1 MIKVVSFIKGY
12 VKISVEGFFGERFLN
27 LMNTAN
33 VPMWDIEK
41 INGTCIFLKIK
52 IEDFKKVRK
61 IARKTKS
68 KIKIKERTGLPFFL
82 HRYKARRFSLVAI
95 VICIVIAV
103 YYNTHFMGITVRGTE
118 RIPEREIIDE
128 LKTLGVHKGMPIK
141 ELDRV
146 KIKNEMMVLDD
157 DIAWI
162 GINPKGSRLYID
174 VTERKEK
181 EGVIDDTV
189 ACDIVAGHKG
199 VIKDLRIRE
208 GQTVVRV
215 NDAVEEGDLLVSG
228 VIDSMK
234 VGMRNVHARG
244 EVFAETYYK
253 EKDSFFLREIVPKET
268 GRKQKVTFLEYK
280 GNKVQ
285 LSGKKGLKY
294 PDGNCRIIRKDY
306 EILGIFPIAVI
317 EYEYRE
323 TEKVEVVKSEK
334 ETIEKGIEELKE
346 RIKSQLGVNTEIKD
360 IKSDY
365 VIKNKNEI
373 EITVEFCCFE
383 DIALEKYT
391 EKIDFKSKNGGIDNE
406 NQGKNEKKSP

>member
-12 VKISVEGFFGERFLN
+12 VKISVEGYFGERFIN

-68 KIKIKERTGLPFFL
+68 KVKIKERTGLPFFL
-82 HRYKARRFSLVAI
+82 HRYKSRRFSLVAI
-95 VICIVIAV
+95 SFCIVIAV

-128 LKTLGVHKGMPIK
+128 LKTLGVYKGMPIK

-174 VTERKEK
+174 ITERKEK
-181 EGVIDDTV
+181 EGVIDEEI

-199 VIKDLRIRE
+199 VVKELRIRE

-253 EKDSFFLREIVPKET
+253 EKDVFKLRDVVDKET
-268 GRKQKVTFLEYK
+268 GKKQRVIFLEYK
-280 GNKVQ
+280 GKKTQ
-285 LSGKKGLKY
+285 LSGKKGVKY
-294 PDGNCRIIRKDY
+294 PDGKCRIIRKDY
-306 EILGIFPIAVI
+306 ELWGIFPITVW
-317 EYEYRE
+317 EYEYSE
-323 TEKVEVVKSEK
+323 TEKIEVVKSEK
-334 ETIEKGIEELKE
+334 ETVEKGIEELTE
-346 RIKSQLGVNTEIKD
+346 RIKSQLGADTEIKE
-360 IKSDY
+360 IKPGY

-373 EITVEFCCFE
+373 EISVEICCFE

-391 EKIDFKSKNGGIDNE
+391 EKIDFKSKNGGIE
-406 NQGKNEKKSP
+406 KEEKGKI

>member
-12 VKISVEGFFGERFLN
+12 VKISVEGYFGERFIN

-52 IEDFKKVRK
+52 IEDFRKVRR
-61 IARKTKS
+61 IARKTRS

-82 HRYKARRFSLVAI
+82 HRYKARRFSLVA
-95 VICIVIAV
+95 VAICIVIAV

-128 LKTLGVHKGMPIK
+128 LKTLGVYKGMPIK

-181 EGVIDDTV
+181 TGVIDETI

-199 VIKDLRIRE
+199 VVKELRIRE

-244 EVFAETYYK
+244 EVYAETYYK
-253 EKDSFFLREIVPKET
+253 ETDSFYLREVVPSET
-268 GRKQKVTFLEYK
+268 GRKQKVTYIEYK

-285 LSGKKGLKY
+285 LSGKRGIKY
-294 PDGNCRIIRKDY
+294 PDGKCRILRKEY
-306 EILGIFPIAVI
+306 EILGIFPFTVI
-317 EYEYRE
+317 QYEYSE
-323 TEKVEVVKSEK
+323 TEKIEVVKTEK
-334 ETIEKGIEELKE
+334 ETIEKGIETLKN
-346 RIKSQLGVNTEIKD
+346 RIKAQLGVDTEIKE
-360 IKSDY
+360 IKPSY

-373 EITVEFCCFE
+373 EISVEFCCFE

-391 EKIDFKSKNGGIDNE
+391 EKIDFKSKNGGIE
-406 NQGKNEKKSP
+406 KEKQGKI